1 MFAENHRIS
10 LRQMQGLLLLDCFGT
25 AVLFLPTTAAQIG
38 GNWLTVLLGSS
49 VFVLSA
55 QLLAH
60 IGRKMPHGTAVEWF
74 RTAFGGIWGTV
85 LLFGLGGK
93 LLFDGSLELRLLSE
107 VISYALLP
115 ATPVWVISLCILLTA
130 GALAVG
136 GLECRGRC
144 AELLFFVTAVPLV
157 LLLLAVAFSVRY
169 DRLLPLGL
177 PTPFACGEGILQMS
191 LVFQGLPFLYFVFP
205 ALKKTEKAP
214 QAVCVSSLLTT
225 AVVAVI
231 LLLCL
236 AAYGTELLSAKW
248 LSPLQMLER
257 VSLSGIFLTR
267 QDVLLLWFWTASGVV
282 FLSGTVFYTTLLGT
296 RLRRASF
303 QKKWLLLCMLFLFAA
318 SLLPKSFSQAY
329 HLRLRIAPWL
339 HLFYLILVPLLLLF
353 FCGKGGKRDA

>member
-1 MFAENHRIS
+1 MMFAENHRIS

-25 AVLFLPTTAAQIG
+25 AVLFLPAAAQIG
-38 GNWLTVLLGSS
+38 GNWLAVLLGGS

-55 QLLAH
+55 QLLTH

-93 LLFDGSLELRLLSE
+93 LLFDGSLELRLMSE

-115 ATPVWVISLCILLTA
+115 STPVWVISLCILLTA
-130 GALAVG
+130 GALAAG

-157 LLLLAVAFSVRY
+157 LLLLTVAFSVRY
-169 DRLLPLGL
+169 DRLLPLAL

-191 LVFQGLPFLYFVFP
+191 IVFQGLTFLYFVFP
-205 ALKKTEKAP
+205 MLKKAEKAP
-214 QAVCVSSLLTT
+214 QAVCISSLLTT
-225 AVVAVI
+225 AVVTVI

-236 AAYGTELLSAKW
+236 AVYGAELLSEKL

-282 FLSGTVFYTTLLGT
+282 FLSGAIFYVTLLGT
-296 RLRRASF
+296 RLRRVSF
-303 QKKWLLLCMLFLFAA
+303 QKKWLLLGMAVFFAA
-318 SLLPKSFSQAY
+318 SLLPKSFLQAY
-329 HLRLRIAPWL
+329 QLRLKIAPWL
-339 HLFYLILVPLLLLF
+339 HLLYLLLLPLLLLL
-353 FCGKGGKRDA
+353 FCRKGGNGDV